1 MVFIRTDRAPIC
13 VRGLGIPLAFPA
25 YVFTGYPYFGRET
38 RPFLFSKN
46 CLIGGACNTHLHHSI
61 FKEQRNFC
69 GREEARTPESP
80 PWQGGILTN
89 WTTRPVIYLCIHSN
103 LNKVRLF
110 EKCTILII
118 SFLKIAVWTFTVNNL
133 KTKNYEQKTF
143 NLKSGWELIAF
154 SPMSVFNHNDFSLS
168 VCPSGQPIGRGL
180 ISAFQFLLAM
190 HQRLS
195 HLRLHIAEPLLIFL
209 SKNFHNTNI
218 TKIFET
224 SKFISTFFE
233 IFFIVVLK
241 TLVIQI

>member
-1 MVFIRTDRAPIC
+1 M
-13 VRGLGIPLAFPA
+13 
-25 YVFTGYPYFGRET
+25 
-38 RPFLFSKN
+38 
-46 CLIGGACNTHLHHSI
+46 
-61 FKEQRNFC
+61 
-69 GREEARTPESP
+69 
-80 PWQGGILTN
+80 
-89 WTTRPVIYLCIHSN
+89 
-103 LNKVRLF
+103 F

-154 SPMSVFNHNDFSLS
+154 SPMSVYYHNDFSLS